1 MEVFDDLISAIQ
13 EAVIRA
19 HESSEEQHI
28 RMMGRFFDSETGE
41 PEIMS
46 INLPYIDPSQEDV
59 QYKEVK
65 VPKICLVPFNSIKIR
80 DIEVTA
86 EVEFQNV
93 KSDNGERKISAKL
106 RGGGFG
112 RKANKAK
119 IKIRVQGGDPPEALL
134 KLNDTL
140 VKVLP

>member
-13 EAVIRA
+13 EAVVRA
-19 HESSEEQHI
+19 HETSEAQHV
-28 RMMGRFFDSETGE
+28 RMMDRFFDDETGE
-41 PEIMS
+41 PEILTL
-46 INLPYIDPSQEDV
+46 NLPYVDPSETDV

-65 VPKICLVPFNSIKIR
+65 VPTLCLVPFNSVKIK
-80 DIEVTA
+80 DIEVEA

-93 KSDNGERKISAKL
+93 KSEDGDKKISARL

-119 IKIRVQGGDPPEALL
+119 IKIRVEGGDPPEALL
-134 KLNDTL
+134 MLNDTV

>member
-28 RMMGRFFDSETGE
+28 RMMDRFFDSETGE

-46 INLPYIDPSQEDV
+46 INLPYIDPSQEDI

-86 EVEFQNV
+86 EVEFQNI

>member
-1 MEVFDDLISAIQ
+1 
-13 EAVIRA
+13 
-19 HESSEEQHI
+19 
-28 RMMGRFFDSETGE
+28 MMDRFFDDETGE
-41 PEIMS
+41 PVMLTIK
-46 INLPYIDPSQEDV
+46 LPHIDPAQGEI

-65 VPKICLVPFNSIKIR
+65 VPKVCLVPFNSIKIK

-86 EVEFQNV
+86 EVEFQNIQ
-93 KSDNGERKISAKL
+93 SDNGQNKISAKL

-119 IKIRVQGGDPPEALL
+119 IKIRVEGGDPPEALL

-140 VKVLP
+140 VKILP

>member
-1 MEVFDDLISAIQ
+1 MEVFDDLITAIQ
-13 EAVIRA
+13 EAVVRA
-19 HESSEEQHI
+19 HETSEAQHV
-28 RMMGRFFDSETGE
+28 RMMNRFFDQETGE
-41 PEIMS
+41 PEILTL
-46 INLPYIDPSQEDV
+46 NLPYIDPSKTEI
-59 QYKEVK
+59 QYQEVK
-65 VPKICLVPFNSIKIR
+65 VPTICLVPFNSVKIK
-80 DIEVTA
+80 DIEVSA

-93 KSDNGERKISAKL
+93 KSEVDGKKISAKL

-119 IKIRVQGGDPPEALL
+119 IKIRVEGGDPPEALL

>member
-1 MEVFDDLISAIQ
+1 MVSAIQ

-19 HESSEEQHI
+19 HETSEQQHV
-28 RMMGRFFDSETGE
+28 RMMSRFFNSDTGE
-41 PEIMS
+41 PETLTL
-46 INLPYIDPSQEDV
+46 NLPFLNPGDSDI
-59 QYKEVK
+59 QYKEVL
-65 VPKICLVPFNSIKIR
+65 VPTLCLVPFNSIKIK

>member
-13 EAVIRA
+13 EAVVRA
-19 HESSEEQHI
+19 HETSEQQHV
-28 RMMGRFFDSETGE
+28 RMMGRFFDDETGE
-41 PEIMS
+41 PEMLTL
-46 INLPYIDPSQEDV
+46 NLPFLDPKETDI

-65 VPKICLVPFNSIKIR
+65 VPTLCLVPFNSIKIK

-93 KSDNGERKISAKL
+93 KVDVGGNKISAKL

-112 RKANKAK
+112 RKGNRAK
-119 IKIRVQGGDPPEALL
+119 IKITVEGGDPPEALL
-134 KLNDTL
+134 KLNDTI
-140 VKVLP
+140 VKILP

>member
-28 RMMGRFFDSETGE
+28 RMMDRFFDSETGE

-46 INLPYIDPSQEDV
+46 INLPYIDPSQEDI

>member
-19 HESSEEQHI
+19 HETSEQQHVN
-28 RMMGRFFDSETGE
+28 MMSRFFDEETGE
-41 PEIMS
+41 PEMLTL
-46 INLPYIDPSQEDV
+46 NLPFITPQESEI

-65 VPKICLVPFNSIKIR
+65 VPTLCLVPFNSIKIK
-80 DIEVTA
+80 DIEVSA

-93 KSDNGERKISAKL
+93 KSDDNGSKISAKL

-112 RKANKAK
+112 RKGNRAK
-119 IKIRVQGGDPPEALL
+119 IKIRVEGGEPPEALL
-134 KLNDTL
+134 KLNDTI

>member
-19 HESSEEQHI
+19 HESSEQQHV
-28 RMMGRFFDSETGE
+28 RMMSRFFNEETGE
-41 PEIMS
+41 PETVKV
-46 INLPYIDPSQEDV
+46 NLPYLDPHETEV
-59 QYKEVK
+59 QYKEVH
-65 VPKICLVPFNSIKIR
+65 VPTLCLVPFNSIKIK
-80 DIEVTA
+80 DIEVSA

-93 KSDNGERKISAKL
+93 KSDGGGRKLSARL

-112 RKANKAK
+112 RKANRAK
-119 IKIRVQGGDPPEALL
+119 IKVTVEGGDPPEALL

-140 VKVLP
+140 VKILP

>member
-19 HESSEEQHI
+19 HESSEEQHV
-28 RMMGRFFDSETGE
+28 RMMDRFFDSETGE

-65 VPKICLVPFNSIKIR
+65 VPKICLVPFNSIKIK

>member
-13 EAVIRA
+13 EAVVRA
-19 HESSEEQHI
+19 HETSEDQHV
-28 RMMGRFFDSETGE
+28 RMMDRFFDNETGE
-41 PEIMS
+41 PEMLT
-46 INLPYIDPSQEDV
+46 INLPYMDPAQGEI
-59 QYKEVK
+59 QYREVK
-65 VPKICLVPFNSIKIR
+65 VPKVCLVPFNSIKIK

-86 EVEFQNV
+86 EVEFQNI
-93 KSDNGERKISAKL
+93 KSDNGQSKISARL

-119 IKIRVQGGDPPEALL
+119 IKIRVEGGDPPEALL

-140 VKVLP
+140 VKILP

>member
-1 MEVFDDLISAIQ
+1 MEVFDDLITAIQ
-13 EAVIRA
+13 EAVVRA
-19 HESSEEQHI
+19 HETSEAQHV
-28 RMMGRFFDSETGE
+28 RMMNRFFDQETGE
-41 PEIMS
+41 PEILTL
-46 INLPYIDPSQEDV
+46 NLPYIDPSKTEI
-59 QYKEVK
+59 QYQEVK
-65 VPKICLVPFNSIKIR
+65 VPTICLVPFNSVKIK
-80 DIEVTA
+80 DIEVSA

-93 KSDNGERKISAKL
+93 KSEVDGKKISAKL

-119 IKIRVQGGDPPEALL
+119 IKIRVECGDPPEALL

>member
-13 EAVIRA
+13 EAVVRA
-19 HESSEEQHI
+19 HETSEAQHV
-28 RMMGRFFDSETGE
+28 RMMNRFFDKETGE
-41 PEIMS
+41 PEMLTL
-46 INLPYIDPSQEDV
+46 NLPYIDPVESEVSYQ
-59 QYKEVK
+59 EVK
-65 VPKICLVPFNSIKIR
+65 IPTICLVPFNSVKIK
-80 DIEVTA
+80 DIEVSA

-93 KSDNGERKISAKL
+93 KSEGGGNRISAKL

-119 IKIRVQGGDPPEALL
+119 IKIRVEGGDPPEALL